1 MLTAISADIMEKLK
15 ILSDAAKFDVACT
28 SSGASRSGNGND
40 MGSAFASGICHS
52 FTADGRCISLLKILF
67 TNECIYDCKYCI
79 NRCTNDV
86 ERVTFTPEEVCKLTA
101 YPNTHHIHSVS
112 VKWRWFKYLC
122 GGNSIYASC
131 SCNDSCSTYGTAEK
145 TYQMHNL
152 RCFCSAFDIL
162 FC

>member
-1 MLTAISADIMEKLK
+1 MLTSISADIMEKLK

-28 SSGASRSGNGND
+28 SSGTSRSGNGTD

-86 ERVTFTPEEVCKLTA
+86 ERVTFTPEEVCKLTVEF
-101 YPNTHHIHSVS
+101 YRRNYIE
-112 VKWRWFKYLC
+112 
-122 GGNSIYASC
+122 G
-131 SCNDSCSTYGTAEK
+131 
-145 TYQMHNL
+145 
-152 RCFCSAFDIL
+152 L
-162 FC
+162 F

>member
-67 TNECIYDCKYCI
+67 TNECIYDCKG
-79 NRCTNDV
+79 
-86 ERVTFTPEEVCKLTA
+86 K
-101 YPNTHHIHSVS
+101 
-112 VKWRWFKYLC
+112 
-122 GGNSIYASC
+122 
-131 SCNDSCSTYGTAEK
+131 
-145 TYQMHNL
+145 
-152 RCFCSAFDIL
+152 
-162 FC
+162 

>member
-1 MLTAISADIMEKLK
+1 MLTSISADIMEKLK

-79 NRCTNDV
+79 NRCTKVNSNP
-86 ERVTFTPEEVCKLTA
+86 RIPFVTQESPFANESPVL
-101 YPNTHHIHSVS
+101 
-112 VKWRWFKYLC
+112 
-122 GGNSIYASC
+122 
-131 SCNDSCSTYGTAEK
+131 
-145 TYQMHNL
+145 
-152 RCFCSAFDIL
+152 
-162 FC
+162 

>member
-1 MLTAISADIMEKLK
+1 MLTSISADIMEKLK

-28 SSGASRSGNGND
+28 SSGASRSGNGTD

-86 ERVTFTPEEVCKLTA
+86 ERVTFTPEEVCKLTVEF
-101 YPNTHHIHSVS
+101 YRRNYIEGLFLSSGIIESPEHTMQLLYTTHQGYTGSLI
-112 VKWRWFKYLC
+112 
-122 GGNSIYASC
+122 
-131 SCNDSCSTYGTAEK
+131 
-145 TYQMHNL
+145 
-152 RCFCSAFDIL
+152 
-162 FC
+162 